1 MSTNKQNYIQSEE
14 INPIQVYKNDTKENE
29 NLNNQNK
36 KCDCDFW
43 KPDCCFCSESKC
55 YNCSDYN
62 NYPSINIPNAILF
75 NLISNLAILLIIYL
89 NKNHKNGQKIFWSKK
104 EDKNDIIILYVV
116 FGIEFIFYSPFI
128 FSIPFYESCG
138 SYPSLAS
145 LECCQTI
152 FACITYVQCFCCVC
166 CCCCIC
172 KDSEIFFKFTSK
184 CIRYI
189 YKTGFYFY
197 NIFFIPT
204 IIIFYIFNE
213 DEKILDKREKW
224 VIDVFI
230 SFIIIDF
237 ITFIH
242 SIIYGN
248 KTEPKRNVIFSFVG
262 VLISFF
268 IYLKLYKIKTCG
280 FLIIPTFYYFIFMNF
295 FVFLMKNKWHVSLY
309 PLYGSVGFLFIL
321 LCIPLVL
328 LLIALSIAI
337 LIIKCCGDCCDKI
350 SSTSRTS
357 SKSKCCEDCYYCGER
372 IC

>member
-1 MSTNKQNYIQSEE
+1 MWLWFLEA
-14 INPIQVYKNDTKENE
+14 
-29 NLNNQNK
+29 
-36 KCDCDFW
+36 
-43 KPDCCFCSESKC
+43 DCCFCSESKC
-55 YNCSDYN
+55 YNCSDDN

-189 YKTGFYFY
+189 
-197 NIFFIPT
+197 
-204 IIIFYIFNE
+204 
-213 DEKILDKREKW
+213 L
-224 VIDVFI
+224 
-230 SFIIIDF
+230 
-237 ITFIH
+237 
-242 SIIYGN
+242 
-248 KTEPKRNVIFSFVG
+248 
-262 VLISFF
+262 
-268 IYLKLYKIKTCG
+268 
-280 FLIIPTFYYFIFMNF
+280 
-295 FVFLMKNKWHVSLY
+295 
-309 PLYGSVGFLFIL
+309 
-321 LCIPLVL
+321 
-328 LLIALSIAI
+328 
-337 LIIKCCGDCCDKI
+337 
-350 SSTSRTS
+350 
-357 SKSKCCEDCYYCGER
+357 
-372 IC
+372 

>member
-138 SYPSLAS
+138 SYPSARLYLHA
-145 LECCQTI
+145 LHM
-152 FACITYVQCFCCVC
+152 FNVFVVFVAVVVYV
-166 CCCCIC
+166 
-172 KDSEIFFKFTSK
+172 
-184 CIRYI
+184 
-189 YKTGFYFY
+189 
-197 NIFFIPT
+197 
-204 IIIFYIFNE
+204 
-213 DEKILDKREKW
+213 KILKYFLNLHQNVLDIYIKL
-224 VIDVFI
+224 DFI
-230 SFIIIDF
+230 FII
-237 ITFIH
+237 
-242 SIIYGN
+242 Y
-248 KTEPKRNVIFSFVG
+248 
-262 VLISFF
+262 
-268 IYLKLYKIKTCG
+268 
-280 FLIIPTFYYFIFMNF
+280 
-295 FVFLMKNKWHVSLY
+295 
-309 PLYGSVGFLFIL
+309 FLFQQ
-321 LCIPLVL
+321 
-328 LLIALSIAI
+328 
-337 LIIKCCGDCCDKI
+337 
-350 SSTSRTS
+350 
-357 SKSKCCEDCYYCGER
+357 
-372 IC
+372 